1 MKHIN
6 SYKYYS
12 ICFATILGL
21 AFANG
26 ASASTKSEQS
36 LVDHATL
43 AVQDIFSGVSTDE
56 KLYTRLKDARAV
68 MICPSITHIS
78 LVFGGSGG
86 KCVLL
91 SRDAQGSWSSP
102 AFYQMS
108 SGSFGIQL
116 GVENTEVMLFIMNE
130 TSLRSLLDSQFTMG
144 ASAAATAANANSS
157 ADSGASNIY
166 SIQKSSGLFAGA
178 SLKGSKLKIN
188 SKSNHNYYNETVGPE
203 DIVIAMRV
211 NNSGADPLRRILMK
225 LSSEATKTTKTKQSK
240 KSKQEDNNNSD
251 VDSGAIQLA
260 PSGSNSIKSENLAPP
275 PATKKY

>member
-251 VDSGAIQLA
+251 VDSEAIQLA